1 MLCCDG
7 TSNQFSED
15 RTNVIKLYSVL
26 QQNDSQ
32 VTYYHPGIGTMEPAG
47 ALTPLS
53 RSFFKV
59 IEMAVGWG
67 LEYDI
72 RDAYVF
78 LMRNYQPGDK
88 VYMFGFSRGAY
99 TVRSVAALLHAYG
112 LARPDNETLVPYAIH
127 MMMAIQRS
135 DNLPPGSQSKGEFQ
149 KYSKLAAEF
158 KATMCRTDCKPWFVG
173 VWDTVSSV
181 GWLENP
187 LKLPYVT
194 NNPDIQYGRHAVAI
208 DEHRAFFRNH
218 LWMRPKPPNPPN
230 SAPPKPAGP
239 VDMKQ
244 VWFPGCH
251 SDVGGGHPEA
261 ESGLAKLALEWMI
274 AEAKPA
280 GLLVDDARVDIV
292 LGRTSSDYV
301 KPNCDA
307 DIHESLK
314 GFWRIAEFIPKKH
327 YDFATGKTSWRAN
340 RFRRRTIPPQ
350 SLVHESAFNRKDNY
364 KACLPADAV
373 PVKTP

>member
-1 MLCCDG
+1 MSKNIVLCCDG
-7 TSNQFSED
+7 TSNQFSKD

-26 QQNDSQ
+26 QQSDAQ
-32 VTYYHPGIGTMEPAG
+32 VTYYHPGIGTMEPTG

-53 RSFFKV
+53 RGFFKT

-78 LMRNYQPGDK
+78 LMRTYQPGDK

-99 TVRSVAALLHAYG
+99 TVRAVAALLHAYG
-112 LARPDNETLVPYAIH
+112 LIRPDNESLVPYAVR
-127 MMMAIQRS
+127 MMMAIQRANNRGLTTANN
-135 DNLPPGSQSKGEFQ
+135 DEFA
-149 KYSKLAAEF
+149 KYSKLSREF

-173 VWDTVSSV
+173 VFDTVSSV

-194 NNPDIQYGRHAVAI
+194 NNPDIQYGRHAIAI
-208 DEHRAFFRNH
+208 DEHRAFFRSH
-218 LWMRPKPPNPPN
+218 LWRPAN
-230 SAPPKPAGP
+230 SPTPSGP
-239 VDMKQ
+239 VDVKQ

-251 SDVGGGHPEA
+251 SDIGGGHPES
-261 ESGLAKLALEWMI
+261 ESGLAKLTLEWMI

-280 GLLVDDARVDIV
+280 GLLVDDAKVAQV
-292 LGRTSSDYV
+292 LGRSGGDYV
-301 KPNCDA
+301 PPDPNGKL
-307 DIHESLK
+307 HESLT
-314 GFWRIAEFIPKKH
+314 GFWNVAEFIPKKH
-327 YDFATGKTSWRAN
+327 FDFATGKTSRRAN
-340 RFRRRTIPPQ
+340 RYRRRTIPPK
-350 SLVHESAFNRKDNY
+350 SLVHESAFLRKDNY

-373 PVKTP
+373 MVTTLPL

>member
-7 TSNQFSED
+7 TSNQFSQD

-26 QQNDSQ
+26 QQNESQ

-53 RSFFKV
+53 RTVFKGL
-59 IEMAVGWG
+59 EMAVGWG

-72 RDAYVF
+72 RDAYIF
-78 LMRNYQPGDK
+78 LMRTYQPGDK
-88 VYMFGFSRGAY
+88 IYMFGFSRGAY

-112 LARPDNETLVPYAIH
+112 LARHDNETLVPYAIR
-127 MMMAIQRS
+127 MMMAIQRAN
-135 DNLPPGSQSKGEFQ
+135 NLPPGHPSQDDFE
-149 KYSKLAAEF
+149 KYSTLAAEF
-158 KATMCRTDCKPWFVG
+158 KSSMCRTDCKPWFVG

-194 NNPDIQYGRHAVAI
+194 NNPDIQFGRHAIAI

-218 LWMRPKPPNPPN
+218 LWMKPA
-230 SAPPKPAGP
+230 SPKPAGP
-239 VDMKQ
+239 VDVKQ

-280 GLLVDDARVDIV
+280 GLLVDDAKVDIV
-292 LGRTSSDYV
+292 LGRTSSDYA
-301 KPNCDA
+301 KPDYDA
-307 DIHESLK
+307 ELHESLA
-314 GFWRIAEFIPKKH
+314 GFWRVAEFIPKKH
-327 YDFATGKTSWRAN
+327 YDFATGKTHWRAN

-350 SLVHESAFNRKDNY
+350 SLVHESAFLRKDNY
-364 KACLPADAV
+364 KACLPADAIM
-373 PVKTP
+373 VKTP